1 MKKYIALLCMAVLC
15 LQLAA
20 CDLLSDGQ
28 DPKYDQLIQDLESG
42 NYVQAQAEFNKLVGN
57 LTADPANPT
66 KPLEKDPY
74 AAETAAILGTWRC
87 ATEGYCFTF
96 FADGSGE
103 ATLGNYESS
112 RITWKWDGQLDCYIV
127 AFLSANQLLCG
138 VIEETDGLRYFV
150 LSEEKVYHSDCYEEA
165 VKLEY
170 RQAYEKCLNHFADYT
185 KAQPGQEFSKDGGAW
200 TLCYKSA
207 YLKDGK
213 LHIKG
218 YVTNNTSEE
227 RYIHYYNLDVTT
239 RIIHDGAQT
248 DSPWMSEFTAPEQYM
263 VDYDT
268 ICVPAGETIAIESV
282 SSEHYGQVH
291 FAGIRFTVSAGYG
304 PDGRPTGEEEKAYWI
319 DFSEYL
325 N

>member
-1 MKKYIALLCMAVLC
+1 MKKNIALLCMAALC

-74 AAETAAILGTWRC
+74 AAEKAAILGTWRC
-87 ATEGYCFTF
+87 AVADYTFTF
-96 FADGSGE
+96 YPEGTGVVTLRGE
-103 ATLGNYESS
+103 ES
-112 RITWKWDGQLDCYIV
+112 RITWKYDGDLACYVIPFFAENV
-127 AFLSANQLLCG
+127 LMCG
-138 VIEETDGLRYFV
+138 VIEEVDGLRYFT

-170 RQAYEKCLNHFADYT
+170 QQAYEKCLNHFADYT
-185 KAQPGQEFSKDGGAW
+185 KAQPGQEFSMDNGAW

-207 YLKDGK
+207 YLNDGK

-218 YVTNNTSEE
+218 YVTNNTEAEQWLSLHNLNVDAKV
-227 RYIHYYNLDVTT
+227 IYN
-239 RIIHDGAQT
+239 GART
-248 DSPWMSEFTAPEQYM
+248 YSWYLNFSAPEQYM
-263 VDYDT
+263 NAHGFAQ
-268 ICVPAGETIAIESV
+268 IPAGATVAIEAV
-282 SSEHYGQVH
+282 LDKEYEQVH
-291 FAGIRFTVSAGYG
+291 FAGISFTVIAGYG

>member
-1 MKKYIALLCMAVLC
+1 MTSVYSKNMDGVGYIQIASF
-15 LQLAA
+15 
-20 CDLLSDGQ
+20 D
-28 DPKYDQLIQDLESG
+28 
-42 NYVQAQAEFNKLVGN
+42 
-57 LTADPANPT
+57 
-66 KPLEKDPY
+66 
-74 AAETAAILGTWRC
+74 
-87 ATEGYCFTF
+87 
-96 FADGSGE
+96 E
-103 ATLGNYESS
+103 ATSS
-112 RITWKWDGQLDCYIV
+112 EFEKAYNELRTENIKSLILD
-127 AFLSANQLLCG
+127 
-138 VIEETDGLRYFV
+138 LR
-150 LSEEKVYHSDCYEEA
+150 DNGGGIYEEA
-165 VKLEY
+165 VKIAYQL
-170 RQAYEKCLNHFADYT
+170 AYESCLNDFAEYT
-185 KAQPGQEFSKDGGAW
+185 QAQPGQEFSKDGGAW

-227 RYIHYYNLDVTT
+227 MYIHYYNLDVTT

-291 FAGIRFTVSAGYG
+291 FAGISFTVIAGYG